1 MLDISPVLLLT
12 SAIVFLLVLAGLNSY
27 LYTPLMKHMDDRDE
41 GLKKDLESVQSGGA
55 DIEAYVSEA
64 NDVIAVAK
72 AQAAQIREKAVSE
85 ANEIAQSKLNGAKG
99 DIEEKYNSFV
109 ETMKVER
116 ESLKQALSADM
127 PQFKD
132 SLNAKVNSI

>member
-1 MLDISPVLLLT
+1 MLDISPVLLLI

-27 LYTPLMKHMDDRDE
+27 LYTPLMKHMDERDE

-55 DIEAYVSEA
+55 DIEAYASEA
-64 NDVIAVAK
+64 NDVISAAK
-72 AQAAQIREKAVSE
+72 AQAAQIREAAVAS
-85 ANEIAQSKLNGAKG
+85 ANEIAQSKLNVAKSEA
-99 DIEEKYNSFV
+99 EEKYNSFV

-116 ESLKQALSADM
+116 ESLKQGLSAAM